1 MNLCL
6 FAPGWFNL
14 IHKLQPLLRENR
26 GMKKVVASVVII
38 VLLAIAYI
46 AWITFGSAT
55 RFSSHQKYLFLY
67 DNRPP
72 KEQAQQQLAD
82 SGYINHV
89 WWFNIL
95 ANQLGVW
102 ERLKPGRFEIK
113 QGESVL
119 DLVRTLR
126 NNRQSPVRLVINK
139 LRTANDFAKLI
150 GKNFS
155 TDSIHAFLYF
165 TSNDSLQP
173 LGVDTNTLMTLVIP
187 DTYIIYWNTSLNKI
201 MRRLEDAKDAFWT
214 KNNRLQKADAE
225 GFTPLQ
231 VVTIAS
237 IVEEETNKADDK
249 GKIASV
255 YINRY
260 HKGMPLGADPTIK
273 FALKNFGLTQI
284 FYGYLNVVSPY
295 NTYRNKGLPPGP
307 ICTPSVKTIDAVL
320 DAPKTDYLFFVA
332 KSDFSGYSHFS
343 SNYAE
348 HQQYAKLYQ
357 QAYDSLMKSRA
368 AKP

>member
-1 MNLCL
+1 
-6 FAPGWFNL
+6 
-14 IHKLQPLLRENR
+14 
-26 GMKKVVASVVII
+26 MKKVIASVVII
-38 VLLAIAYI
+38 VVLAAIYI
-46 AWITFGSAT
+46 AWITFGAAT
-55 RFSSHQKYLFLY
+55 AFSSKQKYLFLY
-67 DNRPP
+67 DNQSVRN
-72 KEQAQQQLAD
+72 QTQQQLND

-95 ANQLGVW
+95 ANQFGVW

-119 DLVRTLR
+119 DVVRTLR

-150 GKNFS
+150 GRNFS
-155 TDSIHAFLYF
+155 TDSIHAMLYF
-165 TSNDSLQP
+165 TSNDSLQAS
-173 LGVDTNTLMTLVIP
+173 GVDTNTLMTLIIP
-187 DTYIIYWNTSLNKI
+187 DTYIIYWNTSLTKI
-201 MRRLEDAKDAFWT
+201 MRRLEDEKDAFWT
-214 KNNRLQKADAE
+214 NNNRLQKADAA
-225 GFTPLQ
+225 GFTPTQ
-231 VVTIAS
+231 IVTIAS
-237 IVEEETNKADDK
+237 IVEEETNKDADK

-260 HKGMPLGADPTIK
+260 HKGQALGADPTIK
-273 FALKNFGLTQI
+273 FALKDFSLKRI
-284 FYGYLNVVSPY
+284 LYGHLNVVSPY

-307 ICTPSVKTIDAVL
+307 ICTPSAKTIDAVL

-343 SNYAE
+343 DNYAE
-348 HQQYAKLYQ
+348 HEQYAKLYQ
-357 QAYDSLMKSRA
+357 QALDSLIRSRA

>member
-1 MNLCL
+1 
-6 FAPGWFNL
+6 
-14 IHKLQPLLRENR
+14 
-26 GMKKVVASVVII
+26 MKKVILSVVVI
-38 VLLAIAYI
+38 VMLAAIYI

-55 RFSSHQKYLFLY
+55 HFSSNQKYLYLY
-67 DNRPP
+67 DNRSV
-72 KEQAQQQLAD
+72 KEQTKQQLND
-82 SGYINHV
+82 SSYISHV

-95 ANQLGVW
+95 ANQFDVW

-119 DLVRTLR
+119 DVVRTLR

-155 TDSIHAFLYF
+155 TDSIHALLYF
-165 TSNDSLQP
+165 TSNDSLQQ
-173 LGVDTNTLMTLVIP
+173 LGVDSNTLMTLVIP
-187 DTYIIYWNTSLNKI
+187 DTYIIYWNTSLSKI
-201 MRRLEDAKDAFWT
+201 MRRIKDEKDKFWT
-214 KNNRLQKADAE
+214 TNNRLQKADAA
-225 GFTPLQ
+225 GFTPAQ
-231 VVTIAS
+231 IVTIAS
-237 IVEEETNKADDK
+237 IVEEETNKNDDK

-260 HKGMPLGADPTIK
+260 HKGMPLAADPTIK
-273 FALKNFGLTQI
+273 FALKDFSLKRI
-284 FYGYLNVVSPY
+284 LYGHLNVVSPY

-320 DAPKTDYLFFVA
+320 DAPATDYIFFVA

-348 HQQYAKLYQ
+348 HNQYAKLYQ
-357 QAYDSLMKSRA
+357 QALDSLIKSRTM
-368 AKP
+368 KP

>member
-1 MNLCL
+1 
-6 FAPGWFNL
+6 
-14 IHKLQPLLRENR
+14 
-26 GMKKVVASVVII
+26 MKKVFLSIVVI
-38 VLLAIAYI
+38 LLMAALYI
-46 AWITFGSAT
+46 AWITFGAATTFSAK
-55 RFSSHQKYLFLY
+55 QKYLFLY
-67 DNRPP
+67 DNQPV
-72 KEQAQQQLAD
+72 KQQAQQQLDD

-102 ERLKPGRFEIK
+102 DRLKPGRYEIK
-113 QGESVL
+113 EGESVL
-119 DLVRTLR
+119 DVVRTLR

-155 TDSIHAFLYF
+155 TDSIHALLYF
-165 TSNDSLQP
+165 TSNDSLQA

-187 DTYIIYWNTSLNKI
+187 DTYTIYWNTSLSKI
-201 MRRLEDAKDAFWT
+201 MRRLEDERDRFWT
-214 KNNRLQKADAE
+214 NNNRLQKADAQ
-225 GFTPLQ
+225 GFTPAQ
-231 VVTIAS
+231 IVTIAS
-237 IVEEETNKADDK
+237 IVEEETNKQEDK

-260 HKGMPLGADPTIK
+260 NRGMPLAADPTVK
-273 FALKNFGLTQI
+273 FALHDFSLKRILFGH
-284 FYGYLNVVSPY
+284 LNVVSPY

-320 DAPKTDYLFFVA
+320 NAPKTDYLFFVA

-343 SNYAE
+343 PNYAE

-357 QAYDSLMKSRA
+357 QALDSLIRSRA
-368 AKP
+368 AK